1 MTLHVA
7 AGSRIAALLT
17 YSALSLSSAFA
28 PPPTCA
34 AAAQTGVRGLW
45 SPRNL
50 ALRARARSWGGAL
63 PLDSWMRRE
72 RIDVHASSLRAVAS
86 SRAHDP
92 QGDRPNW
99 LQELLEACEA
109 AFDPFNGRVEAKESQ
124 LADIVMRL
132 DELTAGQLGVPQADM
147 LADMR
152 SCTRILYTEIA
163 ACDKYT
169 MCIFALPAGAKLP
182 LHDHPDMAVFSKV
195 LWGEMQVSAYDRAP
209 VTSEERESRPSAAAL
224 ENARGMPGQ
233 GLMSWL
239 EKPTAPS
246 APPMEPFPVI
256 RRKKG
261 EVWTSESGVQL
272 TLASTCNIHEFT
284 ALSPCCVVD
293 ILAPP
298 YDNRAGRRCNY
309 YQLLARPDDSL
320 WAQPIR
326 FDDDGLFIDRSFADG
341 TFPP

>member
-1 MTLHVA
+1 MPVHVA
-7 AGSRIAALLT
+7 AGSRMAALLT
-17 YSALSLSSAFA
+17 CTSLSLSSAFA

-45 SPRNL
+45 TPRSL
-50 ALRARARSWGGAL
+50 ALRARAVRWGGAF

-72 RIDVHASSLRAVAS
+72 IIDVHASAPRAAAS
-86 SRAHDP
+86 CRVDDP
-92 QGDRPNW
+92 QGDWPNQ
-99 LQELLEACEA
+99 LQELLEACKA
-109 AFDPFNGRVEAKESQ
+109 AFDPVNGRVEARENQ
-124 LADIVMRL
+124 LAGIVMRL
-132 DELTAGQLGVPQADM
+132 DELTADQLGVPQADM
-147 LADMR
+147 LADMPPAA
-152 SCTRILYTEIA
+152 ILYTEIA
-163 ACDKYT
+163 AGDKYT

-182 LHDHPDMAVFSKV
+182 LHDHPDMTVFSKV
-195 LWGEMQVSAYDRAP
+195 LWGKMQVSAYDRAP
-209 VTSEERESRPSAAAL
+209 VTSEEREGRPGATAL

-233 GLMSWL
+233 GLMSWM
-239 EKPTAPS
+239 KKSAPS
-246 APPMEPFPVI
+246 APPLEPFPVI
-256 RRKKG
+256 RRKEG

-298 YDNRAGRRCNY
+298 YDNRAGRRCSY

-320 WAQPIR
+320 WAQPIS

-341 TFPP
+341 TFIS